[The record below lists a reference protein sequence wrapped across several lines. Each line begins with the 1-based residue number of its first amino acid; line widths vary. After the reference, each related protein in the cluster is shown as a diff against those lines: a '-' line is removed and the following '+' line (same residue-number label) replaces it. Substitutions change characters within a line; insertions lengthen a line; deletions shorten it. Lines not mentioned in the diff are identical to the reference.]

1 MEYNNLEQAYI
12 DEGTEKGDSFRKVV
26 RVKAVGDSGV
36 TEFVSFKRGTVEE
49 ERRSGGDR
57 VLIDSVEESMSL
69 GQIDLIDDMQ
79 DALGELSEKIE
90 D

>member
-1 MEYNNLEQAYI
+1 MQYNNLEQAYI
-12 DEGTEKGDSFRKVV
+12 DEGTEEGDSFRKVV
-26 RVKAVGDSGV
+26 RVKATGDSSV

-69 GQIDLIDDMQ
+69 GQIGMIDDMQ
-79 DALGELSEKIE
+79 NALGELAEKIE